1 MLMNVDDMDDMDDLS
16 DVGVNVCKFEGEMKE
31 GEIGR
36 RGRGGGRR
44 KSGERLKKPPKKP
57 PFPS

>member
-1 MLMNVDDMDDMDDLS
+1 MDDVDDMD

-36 RGRGGGRR
+36 RGRGGGRGNQE
-44 KSGERLKKPPKKP
+44 SLKKPPKKP